1 MEGRQGLVKSVGVT
15 APTRLAGRD
24 RDPGRGRRSAV
35 RGARLPAPGAV
46 PPHPVVAA
54 DAVDLPRV
62 QVGAQPQH
70 LLTALLG
77 DYWSGCDEH
86 VPSIVLVSLLADFGV
101 STVGARA
108 ALSRLSRRGLLESS
122 RTGRNTYYGLTTQAG
137 VAIRESMDRILTFGL
152 RHDPWDGRWTVA
164 AFSIPEGQRDVRH
177 AVRARLRW
185 LGFAPLYDGMWVTPH
200 LVGEAARRVFAE
212 LGVTASTVLIT
223 TSEARRTDPR
233 PPMAAWDLSELQRT
247 YEDFIGSHAPLLE
260 RVRGGDVRGAEALAA
275 RTAVME
281 SWARFPSLDPDL
293 PIELLPG
300 GWPRREARTVFA
312 EIYDGLAAP
321 AVARVRELLG
331 VASPQL
337 VDRVRLHTTP

>member
-1 MEGRQGLVKSVGVT
+1 MH
-15 APTRLAGRD
+15 
-24 RDPGRGRRSAV
+24 
-35 RGARLPAPGAV
+35 V
-46 PPHPVVAA
+46 PPAEL
-54 DAVDLPRV
+54 VDLPRV
-62 QVGAQPQH
+62 QAGAQPQH
-70 LLTALLG
+70 LLTTLLG
-77 DYWSGCDEH
+77 DYWVDRLEH
-86 VPSIVLVSLLADFGV
+86 IPSVVLVSLLADFEV

-122 RTGRNTYYGLTTQAG
+122 RIGRNTYYGLAPDACA
-137 VAIRESMDRILTFGL
+137 AIRVSMNRILTFGL

-164 AFSIPEGQRDVRH
+164 SFSIPEGQRDVRH

-185 LGFAPLYDGMWVTPH
+185 LGFAPLYDGMWVTPR

-233 PPMAAWDLSELQRT
+233 PPMAAWDLSELARA
-247 YEDFIGSHAPLLE
+247 YEDFISAYEPLLE
-260 RVRGGDVRGAEALAA
+260 RVRSGDVHGAEALAA

-281 SWARFPSLDPDL
+281 SWARFPTLDPDL

-312 EIYDGLAAP
+312 EVYDGLAAP
-321 AVARVRELLG
+321 AASRVRELLAA
-331 VASPQL
+331 VSPDLADL
-337 VDRVRLHTTP
+337 VRVHRAVG